1 MKQHL
6 TLLGITILLGIA
18 VISLIPNEPIL
29 QNGRKIKQAKDT
41 IVEDTIKPLQEIKIR
56 RQGNI
61 ATDFNNVGCIRNGN
75 PRIDALAIGYCN
87 TINGKFLVFD
97 LPQKGFM
104 ALQIWIRENNNL
116 SLQQAIRIYAPSVE
130 NNTKGYIANLCKSL
144 GCDYST
150 QLKDINEMQLISKI
164 AEIEGWKE

>member
-6 TLLGITILLGIA
+6 TLLGITIILGAFVLSI
-18 VISLIPNEPIL
+18 IPPRPIL

-41 IVEDTIKPLQEIKIR
+41 IVEDTIKPLQEINVR

-61 ATDFNNVGCIRNGN
+61 ATDFNNPGCIRNGN
-75 PRIDALAIGYCN
+75 AEIDALAIGYCN

-104 ALQIWIRENNNL
+104 ALQLWVRDRHHWSI
-116 SLQQAIRIYAPSVE
+116 SKAIKVYAPQIE
-130 NNTKGYIANLCKSL
+130 NNTDKYISDICKGLSCNRDTKLSEV
-144 GCDYST
+144 
-150 QLKDINEMQLISKI
+150 NEMKLISKI
-164 AEIEGWKE
+164 AEIEGWK